1 MQHFSPEFKY
11 LEDVELET
19 PDKEDILLQA
29 HAIDE
34 KLKEAKTAQ
43 EAISSVREYFTFQD
57 DIHTMASLIY
67 IRHTID
73 TRDKRYDEL
82 NNLLNEISPEIDEAT
97 NQIDNDILN
106 SPFRKEL
113 EERFSDLLFRQME
126 LSNKTFSSEIIPD
139 LVEENRLSTE
149 YVNLI
154 SSAMIEF
161 HGKSYSIPQMGKFTT
176 SMDREE
182 RKEASQLVWKFY
194 ADNDERIG
202 DIYDR
207 MIKVRTRIARKL
219 EYKDFVQLGY
229 DRMGRLDWNEEDAR
243 IYKEKILKY
252 IVPLSES
259 IKKEQRE
266 RLGYEEEH
274 RYYDDVI
281 FYKSGNPKPKGDIE
295 HLVNAAKEMYSQ
307 LDPVANHYF
316 DFMVEHHCMDLAAKP
331 GKAGGGYMDYIA
343 GLKTAFIF
351 SNSNGTSGDV
361 DTLTHEFG
369 HALQGFLG
377 GEEEVPSYRTPG
389 VECCEMHSMSM
400 EFLTYP
406 WMELFFRED
415 ANKYRYQ
422 HLADAITFIPYGAIV
437 DQFQTYCYKN
447 PDLTHKERKAY
458 WRELEKEYLPSKDY
472 TGNDFLESG
481 GYWMRQHHIFENP
494 LYYLD
499 YTIAQI
505 VALEFFRDSRADRK
519 KALEKY
525 LAFDRLAGKYPFRT
539 LLEKASIENPMDGNT
554 LKEVSQDV
562 MVYLSQFD
570 SKSLEK

>member
-1 MQHFSPEFKY
+1 MQHFNPEFRY

-29 HAIDE
+29 KNIDE
-34 KLKEAKTAQ
+34 KLKGAKNAQ
-43 EAISSVREYFTFQD
+43 EAIASVKEYFTFQD

-73 TRDKRYDEL
+73 TRDRRYDEL

-97 NQIDNDILN
+97 NQIDHDILN

-113 EERFSDLLFRQME
+113 EERFSELLFRQME

-161 HGKSYSIPQMGKFTT
+161 RGKSYSIPQMGKFTT

-219 EYKDFVQLGY
+219 GYKDFVQLGY

-259 IKKEQRE
+259 IKKDQRE
-266 RLGYEEEH
+266 RLGYKDDH

-281 FYKSGNPKPKGDIE
+281 FYKSGNPKPKGDID
-295 HLVNAAKEMYSQ
+295 HLVNAAKEMYSE
-307 LDPVANHYF
+307 LDPVASHYF

-331 GKAGGGYMDYIA
+331 GKAGGGYMDYIP
-343 GLKTAFIF
+343 GLRTAFIF
-351 SNSNGTSGDV
+351 SNSNGTSADV

-377 GEEEVPSYRTPG
+377 GKEEVPNYRSPG
-389 VECCEMHSMSM
+389 MECCEMHSMSM

-406 WMELFFRED
+406 WMELFFQED
-415 ANKYRYQ
+415 ADKYRYQ

-505 VALEFFRDSRADRK
+505 VALEFFRDSRTDRQ

-525 LAFDRLAGKYPFRT
+525 LNFDRLAGKYPFRT
-539 LLEKASIENPMDGNT
+539 LLEKADIENPMDGNT

-562 MVYLSQFD
+562 MEYLSQFD
-570 SKSLEK
+570 SRSLEK